1 MFGQMH
7 ICSFIPRGKGKINVR
22 PLKAKTLFN
31 LQGRKILA
39 DLKVAELNL
48 AEANRSANGF
58 QS

>member
-1 MFGQMH
+1 MSRPLPWN
-7 ICSFIPRGKGKINVR
+7 CS

-31 LQGRKILA
+31 LQVRKILA

-48 AEANRSANGF
+48 AEANRSANVF